1 MDIKEILAKYWG
13 HASFRSSQEEIIQAV
28 MAGKDTLALLPTGGG
43 KSVCF
48 QVPAMAME
56 GICIVISPLI
66 ALMRDQ
72 VQNLNSR
79 GIKAM
84 AVNSAMTKRE
94 IDVAIDNC
102 VYGDFKFLYV
112 SPERLSTE
120 IFKARAPKMK
130 VNLIAVDEAHCVS
143 QWGYDFRPAYL
154 QIAAIRE
161 LLPGVPVLALTA
173 TATPDVI
180 VDIQEKLLFRKTHVI
195 SKSFERKNLAYVV
208 QKQED
213 KLARLLKICT
223 KIKGSGIVY
232 VRNRRKT
239 QETADYLKS
248 HGITADY
255 YHAGLPAPLRDK
267 KQEAWMSN
275 QVRVIAS
282 TNAFGMG
289 IDKADVRF
297 VVHMDLPDCIEAYFQ
312 EAGRAG
318 RDERKA
324 FAVLLWNEQDKLD
337 LEENIVNA
345 FPPLADIK
353 QTYQALANFYQLGI
367 GSGAGQNF
375 DFDIA
380 RFCETYNLKQ
390 LTVFHSLKFL
400 EREGYLALT
409 EAFFQPSRIYFGH
422 GREELYKFQVANKKY
437 DEFIKL
443 ILRSY
448 TGTFEQYVKISE
460 TDIARRAN
468 MNRTEVLSML
478 EYLNKTEV
486 LSWIPQTEL
495 PQLIYTRERC
505 DAKDVSISALHYAD
519 RKKKALER
527 MERMIAFCTSDHKCR
542 SRQLLAYFGE
552 TNTEDCGHCDVCL
565 EAKQKQFTHAE
576 FDLIMTEIVSLIS
589 VRPHAL
595 RELVD
600 DVTDHREEKV
610 LKVVRWLIEH
620 EEIIYDTNN
629 KLAFKVK

>member
-1 MDIKEILAKYWG
+1 MDIREILVKYWG
-13 HASFRSSQEEIIQAV
+13 HASFRSSQEEIIQSV
-28 MAGKDTLALLPTGGG
+28 LDGRDTLALLPTGGG
-43 KSVCF
+43 KSICY
-48 QVPAMAME
+48 QVPALAMD
-56 GICIVISPLI
+56 GICIVVSPLI

-72 VQNLNSR
+72 VQNLNAR

-102 VYGDFKFLYV
+102 VYGDYKFLYV

-120 IFKARAPKMK
+120 IFKARVPKMH
-130 VNLIAVDEAHCVS
+130 VNLIAVDEAHCIS

-154 QIAAIRE
+154 QIAAIRQ
-161 LLPGVPVLALTA
+161 LLPKVPLLALTA

-180 VDIQEKLLFRKTHVI
+180 KDIQDKLEFRTAHVI
-195 SKSFERKNLAYVV
+195 RKSFERKNLAYVV

-213 KLARLLKICT
+213 KFARLLKICT
-223 KIKGSGIVY
+223 NIKGSGIVY

-239 QETADYLKS
+239 QETADYLRS

-267 KQEAWMSN
+267 KQEAWMTN
-275 QVRVIAS
+275 QIRVIAS

-324 FAVLLWNEQDKLD
+324 FAVLLWNEQDRQD
-337 LEENIVNA
+337 LEDNILST
-345 FPPLADIK
+345 FPPIPEIK
-353 QTYQALANFYQLGI
+353 QTYQALANFYQIGI

-375 DFDIA
+375 DFDIS
-380 RFCETYNLKQ
+380 RFCDNYNLKQ
-390 LTVFHSLKFL
+390 LSVFHSLKFL

-409 EAFFQPSRIYFGH
+409 EAFFQPSRIYFAH
-422 GREELYKFQVANKKY
+422 GREALYKFQVANKKY

-443 ILRSY
+443 LLRSY
-448 TGTFEQYVKISE
+448 TGTFEQYVKINE
-460 TDIARRAN
+460 TDIARRAD
-468 MNRTEVLSML
+468 MQRTEVISTL
-478 EYLNKTEV
+478 EYLNKMEV

-505 DAKDVSISALHYAD
+505 DAKDIFISAPHYAE
-519 RKKKALER
+519 RKKKALQQMDR
-527 MERMIAFCTSDHKCR
+527 MVSFCTSEHRCR

-552 TNTEDCGHCDVCL
+552 TNTEDCGHCDICL
-565 EAKQKQFTHAE
+565 EAKQKEFNHEE
-576 FDLIMTEIVSLIS
+576 FDQIMEEIISLIS
-589 VRPHAL
+589 IRPHAL

-600 DVTDHREEKV
+600 DVSDHREEKV
-610 LKVVRWLIEH
+610 LKVIRWLIEH
-620 EEIIYDTNN
+620 EEIIYDEEN
-629 KLAFKVK
+629 KLAFRIK